1 MNPEMWA
8 RQTAIPG
15 FGAEGQRKLQESR
28 VVVLGLGGVGGPAA
42 LYLAAAGVGTMVLV
56 DGDCVETSNLN
67 RQILFGFSDRGGS
80 KAHLA
85 AERLLGLNPDLKV
98 EVFDTFVRESDLE
111 PLLKNSQF
119 VLDCFD
125 KNADRLAV
133 NRACMN
139 LGIPA
144 AHGFAQDLSGEIFAV
159 IPGKSSCLACAMDE
173 SFPEMDVTPVIGV
186 TTGMVAAS
194 MASAAIL
201 FLTGMADPEAGS
213 RLIYDLVF
221 PGITKV
227 PVLKNPHCFA
237 CGKGKD
243 DMESR
248 D

>member
-1 MNPEMWA
+1 MNQEMWA

-15 FGAEGQRKLQESR
+15 FGVEGQQRLHESR
-28 VVVLGLGGVGGPAA
+28 AVVLGLGGVGGPAA
-42 LYLAAAGVGTMVLV
+42 LYLAAAGVGSLVLV

-98 EVFDTFVRESDLE
+98 EVVDTFVRERDLE
-111 PLLKNSQF
+111 PLLKDSMF

-133 NRACMN
+133 NRTCMN

-144 AHGFAQDLSGEIFAV
+144 VHGFAQDFSGEIFMV
-159 IPGKSSCLACAMDE
+159 IPGRSSCLACAMDE
-173 SFPEMDVTPVIGV
+173 SFPELEVTPVIGV
-186 TTGMVAAS
+186 TTGTVAVS

-201 FLTGMADPEAGS
+201 FLMGIADPVIGC
-213 RLIYDLVF
+213 RLIYDLAF
-221 PGITKV
+221 PGITRV
-227 PVLKNPHCFA
+227 PVLKNPRCSA
-237 CGKGKD
+237 CG
-243 DMESR
+243 R
-248 D
+248 

>member
-1 MNPEMWA
+1 MKPDMWA

-15 FGAEGQRKLQESR
+15 FGPEGQQRLQESR

-42 LYLAAAGVGTMVLV
+42 LYLAAAGVGSLVLV

-67 RQILFGFSDRGGS
+67 RQILFGFSDMGRS

-85 AERLLGLNPDLKV
+85 AERLLGLNPDLRV
-98 EVFDTFVRESDLE
+98 EVVDAFVRERDLE

-133 NRACMN
+133 NRTCMN

-144 AHGFAQDLSGEIFAV
+144 VHGFAQDFSGEIFMA
-159 IPGKSSCLACAMDE
+159 IPGRSSCLACAMDE
-173 SFPEMDVTPVIGV
+173 SFPELEVTPVMGV
-186 TTGMVAAS
+186 TTGMVAVS

-201 FLTGMADPEAGS
+201 FLTGMNNPEAGC

-221 PGITKV
+221 PGVTKV
-227 PVLKNPHCFA
+227 PVLKNPHCPA
-237 CGKGKD
+237 CGG
-243 DMESR
+243 
-248 D
+248 

>member
-1 MNPEMWA
+1 LNPEMWA

-15 FGAEGQRKLQESR
+15 IGAEGQQKLHESR
-28 VVVLGLGGVGGPAA
+28 AVVLGLGGVGGPAA
-42 LYLAAAGVGTMVLV
+42 LYLAAAGVGSLVLV

-85 AERLLGLNPDLKV
+85 AERLLCLNPDLKV
-98 EVFDTFVRESDLE
+98 EVVDTFVRERDLE
-111 PLLKNSQF
+111 PLLKDSMF

-133 NRACMN
+133 NRTCMN

-144 AHGFAQDLSGEIFAV
+144 VHGFAQDFSGEIFMV
-159 IPGKSSCLACAMDE
+159 IPGRSSCLACARDE
-173 SFPEMDVTPVIGV
+173 SFPELEVTPVMGV
-186 TTGMVAAS
+186 TTGTVAVS

-201 FLTGMADPEAGS
+201 FLMGIADPVIGC

-227 PVLKNPHCFA
+227 PVLKNPRCSA
-237 CGKGKD
+237 CG
-243 DMESR
+243 R
-248 D
+248 